1 MVWYERFLPL
11 IFPSHP
17 KSRIERN
24 ALIASEDDTWEGFE
38 ESEQDPFQNIL
49 EGVDVDFDNVLNK
62 IVSSVKKTYENQNN
76 KNHESTKIK
85 NKT

>member
-1 MVWYERFLPL
+1 M
-11 IFPSHP
+11 
-17 KSRIERN
+17 
-24 ALIASEDDTWEGFE
+24 
-38 ESEQDPFQNIL
+38 L